1 METMGDPDW
10 IVRVLGV
17 GVPGALAVF
26 AVDRASPGQELA
38 LVGANDGYLSL
49 FDADVPSLGERV
61 VSVLPGNDPQVRRI
75 VAGVLEGDAFTAESW
90 AIPAPAGTYST
101 GVAYCDWS
109 IRCVDAFGAEAVVL
123 LVTDA
128 TRRTEA
134 GLSMAE
140 EIVRLREVSGVV

>member
-1 METMGDPDW
+1 METMGDSGW
-10 IVRVLGV
+10 IVRALGA

-26 AVDRASPGQELA
+26 AVDRSTPDAGLT
-38 LVGANDGYLSL
+38 LVGANDGYFSL
-49 FDADVPSLGERV
+49 FGADVPSLGECVR
-61 VSVLPGNDPQVRRI
+61 SVLPGNDPQVRRI
-75 VAGVLEGDAFTAESW
+75 VAGVLDGDAFAAESW

-109 IRCVDAFGAEAVVL
+109 IRRVDEYGTEAVVL

-134 GLSMAE
+134 NLSLAE
-140 EIVRLREVSGVV
+140 EIVRLREVYSA